1 MKKREKKIVI
11 TFHTTTDAMAMERYC
26 KKRKEPGRLIP
37 VPGTISAGC
46 GLAWCVLPQE
56 REHLLKVMEEGDIT
70 PQAVH
75 ECYKISQFYHKRFT

>member
-26 KKRKEPGRLIP
+26 KKRKEP
-37 VPGTISAGC
+37 ISAGC

-75 ECYKISQFYHKRFT
+75 ECML

>member
-37 VPGTISAGC
+37 VPGRMRTCMVRSAAREGTSFESDGGGGYNSAGC
-46 GLAWCVLPQE
+46 A
-56 REHLLKVMEEGDIT
+56 
-70 PQAVH
+70 
-75 ECYKISQFYHKRFT
+75 

>member
-46 GLAWCVLPQE
+46 GTGISLPE
-56 REHLLKVMEEGDIT
+56 IGRAHV
-70 PQAVH
+70 
-75 ECYKISQFYHKRFT
+75 

>member
-46 GLAWCVLPQE
+46 GLAWCSAA
-56 REHLLKVMEEGDIT
+56 REGTSFESDGGGGYNS
-70 PQAVH
+70 AG
-75 ECYKISQFYHKRFT
+75 CA